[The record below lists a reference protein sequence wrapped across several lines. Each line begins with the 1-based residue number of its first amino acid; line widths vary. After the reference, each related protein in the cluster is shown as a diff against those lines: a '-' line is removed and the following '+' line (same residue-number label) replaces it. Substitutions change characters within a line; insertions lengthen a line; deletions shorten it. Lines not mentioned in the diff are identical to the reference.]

1 MYARW
6 PATNIDFSKYTH
18 IHYAFAILIKG
29 DTPEWTDSSQVDNQ
43 LPGLVKAA
51 HASGAKVLISVGG
64 WSGCLTFST
73 MAADPTQRRN
83 FIKWNVDQ
91 INKYGID
98 GVDLGK

>member
-1 MYARW
+1 M
-6 PATNIDFSKYTH
+6 
-18 IHYAFAILIKG
+18 
-29 DTPEWTDSSQVDNQ
+29 
-43 LPGLVKAA
+43 KAA

-73 MAADPTQRRN
+73 MAADSTQRRN